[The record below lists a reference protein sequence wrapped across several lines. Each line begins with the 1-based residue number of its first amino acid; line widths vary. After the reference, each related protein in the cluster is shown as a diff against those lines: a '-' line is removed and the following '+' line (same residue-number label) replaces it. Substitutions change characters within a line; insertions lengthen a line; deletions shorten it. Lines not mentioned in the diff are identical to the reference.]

1 MHPGRG
7 ASGQGCFQ
15 IVQVVRKRGIDWRK
29 CRCGL
34 TLRSFLPL
42 VSPPLQ
48 LASRE
53 ALALLDNTALV
64 GEAKLP
70 EDISRQQQQQQQVGG
85 GGNGS
90 NGVGGAS
97 AAAMHGIYM
106 GQ

>member
-1 MHPGRG
+1 M
-7 ASGQGCFQ
+7 A
-15 IVQVVRKRGIDWRK
+15 VWIDDTVMRTS
-29 CRCGL
+29 CL
-34 TLRSFLPL
+34 LSLL
-42 VSPPLQ
+42 SQ

-70 EDISRQQQQQQQVGG
+70 EDISRQQQQQQVGG

-90 NGVGGAS
+90 NNGTGGAS